1 MHFGGSRPEVKWK
14 RAQRMSI
21 DVNIEKVLGDFCLET
36 KFIAGNGITAI
47 FGPSGA
53 GKSTLVNLIAGLM
66 KPNDGYIKIFNELI
80 FDSEQKINVPVNK
93 RGIGFVFQDARL
105 FPHMKVEANLKYSHR
120 FGRMGQI
127 DSFTEIVKVLNL
139 GQILHRLP
147 GNLSGGE
154 KQRVAIGRV
163 LLSNPKILIF
173 DEPFSGLDE
182 GLKAEVIPYVEFLRD
197 NFNLP
202 ILYISHSQSEVARL
216 SDQIVVLEKGR
227 IIEKGKTIQ
236 ILSSLNVAK
245 MLGLRDLSSF
255 IEATVCNH
263 APDGITELDF
273 VGSRLFLPKI
283 DAPVGRK
290 VCLRI
295 LAKDITLAIDKP
307 QKISALNIL
316 EGEVVEIILGSG
328 PGAVIGLKVG
338 KHKLIT
344 RITQRS
350 LNAMDLKLGQT
361 CFAFLKTVSIATSDI
376 IV

>member
-1 MHFGGSRPEVKWK
+1 MR
-14 RAQRMSI
+14 
-21 DVNIEKVLGDFCLET
+21 
-36 KFIAGNGITAI
+36 
-47 FGPSGA
+47 
-53 GKSTLVNLIAGLM
+53 
-66 KPNDGYIKIFNELI
+66 
-80 FDSEQKINVPVNK
+80 
-93 RGIGFVFQDARL
+93 
-105 FPHMKVEANLKYSHR
+105 
-120 FGRMGQI
+120 
-127 DSFTEIVKVLNL
+127 
-139 GQILHRLP
+139 
-147 GNLSGGE
+147 
-154 KQRVAIGRV
+154 
-163 LLSNPKILIF
+163 
-173 DEPFSGLDE
+173 
-182 GLKAEVIPYVEFLRD
+182 
-197 NFNLP
+197 
-202 ILYISHSQSEVARL
+202 
-216 SDQIVVLEKGR
+216 
-227 IIEKGKTIQ
+227 
-236 ILSSLNVAK
+236 
-245 MLGLRDLSSF
+245 
-255 IEATVCNH
+255 NH

-273 VGSRLFLPKI
+273 VGSKLFLPKI